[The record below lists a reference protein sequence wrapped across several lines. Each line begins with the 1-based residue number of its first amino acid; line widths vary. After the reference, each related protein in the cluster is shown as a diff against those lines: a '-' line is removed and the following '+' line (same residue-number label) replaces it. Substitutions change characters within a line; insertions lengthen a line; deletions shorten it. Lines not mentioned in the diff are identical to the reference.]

1 MWTKSGRQWG
11 RPSIR
16 GRQARYDPEGLGA
29 TTRESLS
36 RREQKTPRTVQWIAP
51 TPTLNLR
58 SRYGTLPAQLPDGRK
73 NRRDVNKKQD
83 ATTSGQAESDRE

>member
-1 MWTKSGRQWG
+1 MGKSA
-11 RPSIR
+11 IR

-73 NRRDVNKKQD
+73 NRRREQKTD